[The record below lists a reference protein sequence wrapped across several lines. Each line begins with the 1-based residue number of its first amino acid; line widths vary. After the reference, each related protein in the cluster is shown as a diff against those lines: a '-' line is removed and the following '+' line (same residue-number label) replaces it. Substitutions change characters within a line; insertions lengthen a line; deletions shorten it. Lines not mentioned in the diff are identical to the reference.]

1 MSLPNPFNPV
11 TSIAYELPQS
21 AIFNLTGQLVE
32 TLVNEHKNAAYYS
45 VEWDASRVGSGV
57 YIYRIEAGEYTE
69 TKKCVILKL

>member
-11 TSIAYELPQS
+11 TSIACELLQS

-45 VEWDASRVGSGV
+45 VEWDANGVGSGV
-57 YIYRIEAGEYTE
+57 YIYRSEAGEYNE
-69 TKKCVILKL
+69 TKKCLILK